1 MKISFLSNNKLS
13 ENEVIVQV
21 TAHDYSDNVNQLIAY
36 IEEYKH
42 FDQIISINV
51 GNAIKFI
58 NQDSLVAIEVY
69 GDELR
74 FFSEK
79 TAYTTRGRLYKTL
92 EKLDR
97 RFVQIAR
104 GTVININYLQ
114 SLEAGFS
121 GNMTAIMKNDKK
133 INVSRRYLINL
144 KERLGL

>member
-1 MKISFLSNNKLS
+1 M
-13 ENEVIVQV
+13 
-21 TAHDYSDNVNQLIAY
+21 
-36 IEEYKH
+36 
-42 FDQIISINV
+42 
-51 GNAIKFI
+51 
-58 NQDSLVAIEVY
+58 
-69 GDELR
+69 
-74 FFSEK
+74 
-79 TAYTTRGRLYKTL
+79 

-121 GNMTAIMKNDKK
+121 GNMTAIMKNDRK

>member
-74 FFSEK
+74 FFSKK

-121 GNMTAIMKNDKK
+121 GNMTAIMKNDRK

>member
-13 ENEVIVQV
+13 EDEVIVQI
-21 TAHDYSDNVNQLIAY
+21 TAQDYSDNVNRLIDY
-36 IEEYKH
+36 IKEYKR
-42 FDQIISINV
+42 FDKIISINV

-58 NQDSLVAIEVY
+58 NQDSLIAIEVY

-74 FFSEK
+74 FLSGE
-79 TAYTTRGRLYKTL
+79 TTYSTRGRLYKTL
-92 EKLDR
+92 EKLDHQ
-97 RFVQIAR
+97 FVQIAR